1 MGAPGSA
8 RSIAS
13 LFAAAALR
21 AVACFLHASA
31 MIEGN
36 TAEDGK
42 DIIDRFMHVALPV
55 RQKNII
61 V

>member
-1 MGAPGSA
+1 
-8 RSIAS
+8 
-13 LFAAAALR
+13 
-21 AVACFLHASA
+21 